1 MNYSIPQQLIDSANS
16 LAAATIPSL
25 ERSILIVNE
34 IANSSVILDDN
45 YNAFADVKND
55 PNISYSA
62 VSQTIPARIKYLDK
76 ADSET
81 ELIFNGR
88 GDSKAV
94 STSLRQ
100 DYGIV
105 RIKVEKQYTDLV
117 KNSTKIIVD
126 GFDCQL
132 LFNYTLQTLFD
143 TNYTTF
149 YLSKQQ

>member
-1 MNYSIPQQLIDSANS
+1 MNLLPTQIQNNASNLIDD
-16 LAAATIPSL
+16 L
-25 ERSILIVNE
+25 EDTFGRPIIVINE
-34 IANSSVILDDN
+34 IANAVIQNDDN
-45 YNAFADVKND
+45 FNPFADNKSGDVT
-55 PNISYSA
+55 YTA
-62 VSQTIPARIKYLDK
+62 VTQIITARIKHLDK

-105 RIKVEKQYTDLV
+105 RIKVKKQYTDLV

-132 LFNYTLQTLFD
+132 LYNYTPISLIT
-143 TNYTTF
+143 TNYSVF
-149 YLSKQQ
+149 YLSRQQ